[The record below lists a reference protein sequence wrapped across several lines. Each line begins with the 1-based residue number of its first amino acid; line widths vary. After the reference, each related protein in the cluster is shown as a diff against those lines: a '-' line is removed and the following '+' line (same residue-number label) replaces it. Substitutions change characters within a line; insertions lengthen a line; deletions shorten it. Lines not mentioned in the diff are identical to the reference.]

1 MGWNTAK
8 FKNVP
13 IMLKSKRAELEE
25 IQRRADPTCKETETT
40 LAQEILELEV
50 REEIIWKQRSKCD
63 WLKKGDHN
71 TSFFHAKCNQRRRT
85 NKISCLENNVGE
97 MVQFD
102 ADIEN
107 VVTDYF
113 SKLFQSSDPVGID
126 SFLASI
132 NSSVSGENQVYLS
145 EAFFKEEIVKALEQI
160 NAIKAP
166 GPDDDPLIFGRANV
180 AEISTTQKI
189 LEEYEVV
196 SGQMINF
203 DKSEIFFSHGV
214 LELRRNDLANQL
226 GVKITG
232 EFPRYIGLPTMI
244 RRKKKASFIVLKDRI
259 KRRLQGLE
267 ERRLS
272 TDGTWEALRVFKR
285 GLMWRIGDGE
295 SIDIW
300 GDNWI
305 PSLNCK
311 TPILCLEHHKP
322 KVVAELID
330 VSIRD
335 WDRAQLRRFFC
346 DSDINE
352 IVKLKLSYRLPPMK
366 YIGA

>member
-272 TDGTWEALRVFKR
+272 TDGKQVSSSSEGTPMLFKD
-285 GLMWRIGDGE
+285 LWKM
-295 SIDIW
+295 S
-300 GDNWI
+300 
-305 PSLNCK
+305 
-311 TPILCLEHHKP
+311 
-322 KVVAELID
+322 
-330 VSIRD
+330 
-335 WDRAQLRRFFC
+335 
-346 DSDINE
+346 
-352 IVKLKLSYRLPPMK
+352 LPP
-366 YIGA
+366 